1 MAEASDAAGDVFS
14 SEACSCRVPALH
26 LLSAEGDQLLA
37 DDFHTGSP
45 RGRCRRICTF
55 LLIHRSIIGWL
66 TALSR
71 VSGSIMVPILRGG
84 EGLQAAPVAILQLDA
99 ARLWGGRPGILLRQ
113 IQFMFLG
120 SRRGWRPEARGRL
133 WCKVDI
139 IDIGD
144 CLDNF
149 LNAAERNLSL

>member
-1 MAEASDAAGDVFS
+1 
-14 SEACSCRVPALH
+14 
-26 LLSAEGDQLLA
+26 
-37 DDFHTGSP
+37 
-45 RGRCRRICTF
+45 
-55 LLIHRSIIGWL
+55 
-66 TALSR
+66 
-71 VSGSIMVPILRGG
+71 MVPILRGG

-113 IQFMFLG
+113 IQLMFLG
-120 SRRGWRPEARGRL
+120 GRRGWRPEARGRL